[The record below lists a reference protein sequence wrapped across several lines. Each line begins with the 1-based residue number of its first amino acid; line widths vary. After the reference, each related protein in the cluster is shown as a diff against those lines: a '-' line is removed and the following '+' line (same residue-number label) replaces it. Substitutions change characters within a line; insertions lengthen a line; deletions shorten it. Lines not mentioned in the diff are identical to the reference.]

1 MLILKFDILKIC
13 DDICFHKTIC
23 KTKVKMEVN
32 YALTIY
38 VAILKYENIGH
49 CFNIIPLWIHGPNM
63 TYLLYANHT
72 LLLGQ
77 IVKRSHTL
85 AASTLIILFSEM
97 SRFSKNISLNF
108 FFLK

>member
-1 MLILKFDILKIC
+1 
-13 DDICFHKTIC
+13 
-23 KTKVKMEVN
+23 
-32 YALTIY
+32 
-38 VAILKYENIGH
+38 
-49 CFNIIPLWIHGPNM
+49 M

-97 SRFSKNISLNF
+97 SRFSKNIYFKTKKYFFQKQENF
-108 FFLK
+108 LCGGN